1 MSVHDFHCS
10 HDWRVQF
17 SGETQS
23 YYLFDAENKIIAV
36 FPREGRT
43 FEFFN
48 QYVKFCVGHM
58 EVVFFYE
65 KTFKKLYR
73 QMAGHN
79 RKRKIWNRVEKFELR

>member
-1 MSVHDFHCS
+1 MSLHDFHFA
-10 HDWRVQF
+10 HDWKCKF

-23 YYLFDAENKIIAV
+23 YYLFDAEDKIIAV

-58 EVVFFYE
+58 EVVFYYE

-73 QMAGHN
+73 QMVGYN
-79 RKRKIWNRVEKFELR
+79 RKRKIWNRIEKFELR